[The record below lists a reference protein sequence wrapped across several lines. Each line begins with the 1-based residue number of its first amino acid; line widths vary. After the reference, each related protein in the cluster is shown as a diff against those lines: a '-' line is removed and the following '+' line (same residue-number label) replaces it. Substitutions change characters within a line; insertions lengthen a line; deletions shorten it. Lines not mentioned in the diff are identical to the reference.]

1 MISKLKYY
9 ISQETNPYENLA
21 VEKYLMFHAPKDTC
35 ILYLWQ
41 NERTVVIGRNQN
53 SFKECRVEGLLEDGG
68 HLARRLSG
76 GGAVFHDLG
85 NLNFTFCARLEDYD
99 VGRQME
105 VLLLALR
112 RLGIAASLSG
122 RNDITVDGRKVSG
135 NAFYKKGGF
144 CCHHGTILINADMEM
159 LGRYLNVSNEKLK
172 SNGVLSVRSR
182 VTNLKDCAGAPKNL
196 SVAQVGRAVVSA
208 FGEVYLSAFPDAPPG
223 APEPLILPCSAALEI
238 CRDRERFEDQEWIYG
253 KHIQF
258 TQEFSGKFSWGEVTI
273 QLRITGDKIEDA
285 AIYSDALD
293 QEAILC
299 LSKMLH
305 GCPFHREALEAVIL
319 AAAKESGGSREI
331 WEDIWGLFYGK

>member
-1 MISKLKYY
+1 M
-9 ISQETNPYENLA
+9 
-21 VEKYLMFHAPKDTC
+21 
-35 ILYLWQ
+35 
-41 NERTVVIGRNQN
+41 
-53 SFKECRVEGLLEDGG
+53 
-68 HLARRLSG
+68 
-76 GGAVFHDLG
+76 
-85 NLNFTFCARLEDYD
+85 
-99 VGRQME
+99 
-105 VLLLALR
+105 
-112 RLGIAASLSG
+112 
-122 RNDITVDGRKVSG
+122 
-135 NAFYKKGGF
+135 
-144 CCHHGTILINADMEM
+144 
-159 LGRYLNVSNEKLK
+159 
-172 SNGVLSVRSR
+172 
-182 VTNLKDCAGAPKNL
+182 
-196 SVAQVGRAVVSA
+196 VSA